1 MKCIIHVYLIND
13 LFSQQ
18 LADEQHGGKETEDN
32 RKYLW
37 EDEFAVTKG
46 FKELSVKR
54 DDIFVLEGS
63 LSDGTEFSY
72 PIKGCCLFVL
82 SSEGNPDTILA
93 VSESILSEYSSEKV
107 KEDTVLKIW
116 IKDNEPYANPIH
128 GVYIAS
134 KEFPKELQ

>member
-18 LADEQHGGKETEDN
+18 LADEQNGGKETADN
-32 RKYLW
+32 RKHLW

-54 DDIFVLEGS
+54 DDVFE
-63 LSDGTEFSY
+63 LSGALADGTEFNY

-82 SSEGNPDTILA
+82 SSDGNPDTVLA
-93 VSESILSEYSSEKV
+93 VSESILHEYTTENL
-107 KEDTVLKIW
+107 KEDTILKIW
-116 IKDNEPYANPIH
+116 IKDNEPYANPVY
-128 GVYIAS
+128 GVYVAS